1 MKPVETYIY
10 VGGQL
15 GLVGGTNNDKRKEFV
30 RSSDYAELQDD
41 VTRISLLY
49 TQALNQIAL
58 LTKAGDALVLIHC
71 GDCPE
76 QHKKNC
82 ALAWIAAKEGKHP

>member
-15 GLVGGTNNDKRKEFV
+15 GLVGGTHNDKRQEFV

-49 TQALNQIAL
+49 TQALNQIAIL
-58 LTKAGDALVLIHC
+58 
-71 GDCPE
+71 
-76 QHKKNC
+76 
-82 ALAWIAAKEGKHP
+82 EGKQP

>member
-58 LTKAGDALVLIHC
+58 LTQAGDAMADRLMYQGYPNTV
-71 GDCPE
+71 P
-76 QHKKNC
+76 
-82 ALAWIAAKEGKHP
+82 AWKSAKEGKQP